1 MKDISE
7 FKQKFPQAFRL
18 SWQAV
23 DELVWKVA
31 AEMKAGDYQP
41 DVLIA
46 VARGGMVPVR
56 ILADYL
62 QEKYLCSFQM
72 GHWDAEAQLHDE
84 PMLVFPLPEINL
96 KGKRVLVV
104 DDVSDEGRTMVEVR
118 DYLAA
123 CGADEVRTFVLVSK
137 VDSRFMADYCPKIMD
152 EWRWVLF
159 PWSKHEDLLAF
170 TEKVLQ
176 LTGGATI
183 EEIIRILEGTMA
195 VDIAISEI
203 EKVLYDMRLAGE
215 VTEEPEKI
223 WKLV

>member
-1 MKDISE
+1 MLDISA
-7 FKQKFPQAFRL
+7 FKHKFPQAFRL

-23 DELVWKVA
+23 EELIWKVVA
-31 AEMKAGDYQP
+31 DMKLNDYQP

-46 VARGGMVPVR
+46 VARGGLVPAR

-62 QEKYLCSFQM
+62 QEKYVSSLQM
-72 GHWDAEAQLHDE
+72 GHWDAQAQLQEE
-84 PMLVFPLPEINL
+84 PMLVFPLPEIDL

-104 DDVSDEGRTMVEVR
+104 DDVCDEGRTMEQVR

-123 CGADEVRTFVLVSK
+123 RGAEISTFVLVSK
-137 VDSRFMADYCPKIMD
+137 ADSRFMADYCPKILD

-176 LTGGATI
+176 LTGGATL
-183 EEIIRILEGTMA
+183 EQIIRILEGAMV

-203 EKVLYDMRLAGE
+203 EKVLFDMLLAGE
-215 VTEEPEKI
+215 IVGEPGKR
-223 WKLV
+223 WQLV